1 MHTLNTSLNTSAKT
15 SLNTSAKTSLNTS
28 AKTAR
33 LSPLAVALGLAL
45 LGGLGLAAA
54 PAGAQTVGNSGF
66 ETPNLD
72 SGPDAYRYSDDIA
85 GQGAP
90 IFSDSENAQTVWAF
104 SGNSGISG
112 NGTKFTSGNPN
123 APEGTQVAF
132 LQNTGSFSQTISGFT
147 DGIYSFSFEAAQR
160 GNFGDAQDFMVSLD
174 GTSIGS
180 FAPESFAYE
189 AMTTD
194 SVAVTAGSHT
204 LTFTGMNEMDDHTA
218 FIDAVSVSAAPA
230 AVPEASTTVSLGLLL
245 AFGMGGLV
253 VAAKRKKSVG
263 G

>member
-1 MHTLNTSLNTSAKT
+1 MHTLSTSLNTSAKT
-15 SLNTSAKTSLNTS
+15 SLNTSAKTS

-33 LSPLAVALGLAL
+33 FSPLAVTLGLAL

-72 SGPDAYRYSDDIA
+72 SGPNAYRYSDDIA

-90 IFSDSENAQTVWAF
+90 IFSPSENAQTVWAF

-112 NGTKFTSGNPN
+112 NGTNFTSGNPN

-160 GNFGDAQDFMVSLD
+160 GNFGDAQEFMVSLD
-174 GTSIGS
+174 GTSLGS
-180 FAPESFAYE
+180 FAPESFTYE

-204 LTFTGMNEMDDHTA
+204 LTFTGMSETGDQTA
-218 FIDAVSVSAAPA
+218 FIDAVSVSPVPA

-245 AFGMGGLV
+245 ALGMGGIA